1 MAGVVRFRRPEDCV
15 YFRLDAATATETAN
29 EFDVFMNRLDYVAS
43 HLNATGCALE
53 FRRRERVSQDFSLCY
68 VTKKH
73 FALTEHRLLFLKKLI
88 SKQVRDRI
96 LLEYAGVT
104 VGRFVQL
111 AIDGKQLN
119 RATEQFNYCEASTAS
134 SCSYSALGER
144 VAVPRVQDGDY
155 QTPASSSGAYYQDG
169 GRKTAA
175 SPRHYQGG

>member
-1 MAGVVRFRRPEDCV
+1 MLRGQK
-15 YFRLDAATATETAN
+15 
-29 EFDVFMNRLDYVAS
+29 
-43 HLNATGCALE
+43 AL
-53 FRRRERVSQDFSLCY
+53 
-68 VTKKH
+68 
-73 FALTEHRLLFLKKLI
+73 RLLFLKKLD
-88 SKQVRDRI
+88 SKQLRDRI
-96 LLEYAGVT
+96 LLEYAGIILF
-104 VGRFVQL
+104 RFVQL

-144 VAVPRVQDGDY
+144 VVVPRVQDGDY